1 MLPLLLVQD
10 IALLSSAN
18 VLFKSGYVS
27 DAVVTMTIFM
37 EVCGLFTCI
46 NVGYVLCVLQVAPD
60 SVIGHFAFGNILAV
74 KVCVCVC
81 SCICICACVSIF
93 INYVVCGHTVCGKS

>member
-1 MLPLLLVQD
+1 M
-10 IALLSSAN
+10 LSSAN

-37 EVCGLFTCI
+37 EVCDLFTCI

-81 SCICICACVSIF
+81 VCVCFHVS
-93 INYVVCGHTVCGKS
+93 VSVHVCLSS